1 MQEEAY
7 SAMIDAAESGR
18 VSLDII
24 DKANAR
30 IAKLK
35 ADFPAQTAHIETIR
49 ADESLDLMRSAA
61 NKSLVMLKNSDMIP
75 LEHHNKKVGLISRL
89 RSFVTKDIF
98 LTEESMRYYCELL
111 YLFKQELEKND
122 NVYDQEIEKLRI
134 DIVLFYMNE
143 LKPWI
148 SKRDLDKLMKIEHF
162 QESNNSTLKL
172 INFIPDD
179 FYKT

>member
-1 MQEEAY
+1 MKINCIKYKQLLFLYAY
-7 SAMIDAAESGR
+7 FRYADL
-18 VSLDII
+18 SLDRSRWFNWNEFQKFSGKKISPSEVLFYLKEKFNI
-24 DKANAR
+24 SNFENEFL
-30 IAKLK
+30 IA
-35 ADFPAQTAHIETIR
+35 
-49 ADESLDLMRSAA
+49 
-61 NKSLVMLKNSDMIP
+61 
-75 LEHHNKKVGLISRL
+75 NKKVGLISRIK
-89 RSFVTKDIF
+89 SFVTKDIF

-134 DIVLFYMNE
+134 DIALFYMNE

-162 QESNNSTLKL
+162 QESNSSTLKL